1 MQLSRKMFVLL
12 GAASVAV
19 SVGAASVLIAQPPP
33 PPPPGSSLSG
43 KNDLELVQKL
53 NNNRKDYQ
61 TSLEQLRQLYLQ
73 AGDVERARWAEDELR
88 QWHRIPKFA
97 FRLDLD
103 VPPPTLKGEANVP
116 EANQLLIRAMTYK
129 DKGWGVD
136 NVDNQRRT
144 EILLQELLSKYPTS
158 NKISDAAY
166 LLGDVYE
173 KPPYKM
179 YRRSAAYFERCFQWN
194 DKTTYDARLRAA
206 RLYDKQSLDRP
217 RAMELY
223 REVTTHTTDSK
234 QIQEAQRRLSELGTA
249 SK

>member
-1 MQLSRKMFVLL
+1 MKENAVRLSRWMFASVLL
-12 GAASVAV
+12 G
-19 SVGAASVLIAQPPP
+19 GASVLIAQPPP
-33 PPPPGSSLSG
+33 PPPPGSALPGG
-43 KNDLELVQKL
+43 KNDLDLVQKL

-129 DKGWGVD
+129 DKGWAGNDV
-136 NVDNQRRT
+136 VDNQRRA

-166 LLGDVYE
+166 MLGDVYE

-179 YRRSAAYFERCFQWN
+179 YRRSATYFERCFQWN
-194 DKTTYDARLRAA
+194 PNTTYDARLRAA

-234 QIQEAQRRLSELGTA
+234 QIQEAQRRLGELGT
-249 SK
+249 K

>member
-1 MQLSRKMFVLL
+1 MRIPRWLFASLLL
-12 GAASVAV
+12 GV
-19 SVGAASVLIAQPPP
+19 ASVLIAQPPP
-33 PPPPGSSLSG
+33 PPPPGSPPPGSSLPGG

-53 NNNRKDYQ
+53 NNCRKDYQ

-103 VPPPTLKGEANVP
+103 VPPPTLKGESNVP
-116 EANQLLIRAMTYK
+116 EANQLLIRALTYK
-129 DKGWGVD
+129 DKGFGTD
-136 NVDNQRRT
+136 SIDNQRRT

-166 LLGDVYE
+166 HLGDVYE

-179 YRRSAAYFERCFQWN
+179 YRRAATYFERSFQWN
-194 DKTTYDARLRAA
+194 PNTPYDGRLRAA
-206 RLYDKQSLDRP
+206 RLYDQKAIDKP
-217 RAMELY
+217 RSMELY
-223 REVTTHTTDSK
+223 REVTTHTTDPK
-234 QIQEAQRRLSELGTA
+234 QIQEAQRRLGEA
-249 SK
+249 K